1 MTTNIEAKRKWARIK
16 REKVNH
22 GALRDLPND
31 KQVFSAFALIGGIVL
46 AVILILC
53 AGMAQAGEITEDVA
67 VRVLIG
73 EAGNQGE
80 HGMICVAEVLRQR
93 GSTKGFYGLK
103 AKHVDSQPAWVWE
116 QARRAWRKS
125 ATTHFTSQATHFEN
139 IESFGVPSWAR
150 GMRIV
155 YKYKAH
161 TFYKKSA

>member
-1 MTTNIEAKRKWARIK
+1 MTTNIEAKRTWARIK
-16 REKVNH
+16 RERASE
-22 GALRDLPND
+22 ALPSE
-31 KQVFSAFALIGGIVL
+31 KAVFSAYSVIG
-46 AVILILC
+46 AVILAMVLILC
-53 AGMAQAGEITEDVA
+53 AGLANAGEISEDVA

-80 HGMICVAEVLRQR
+80 HGMICVAEVLRHR

-125 ATTHFTSQATHFEN
+125 ATTNFTSQASHFEN
-139 IESFGVPSWAR
+139 VEAFGIPSWAR